1 VRILPRRFLAS
12 YLAWLAACVGGLL
25 LALAIVDMLVDFD
38 AVVEGGAP
46 GLRAL
51 LERVPARWLREALPV
66 ASFAAAFLAVALPA
80 RRGELLAVRAAGI
93 HPARVTLPIVGAA
106 LAVGAPLP
114 WLPEAPGA
122 AAALLEPAD
131 GARDGSAWRHA
142 GGRVYRI
149 GRIDPA
155 TAGLRDLRVFEVDA
169 AFRLR
174 RSLRADAARLSGA
187 GLELGAAESLRF
199 DPARPRSPA
208 RRELAPPGL
217 PLPAGVGGPERAAG
231 RGPVRTHA
239 AAPAAVAVLAL
250 LAVPLG
256 LGVAPAGGIAGRS
269 LAALACAAL
278 FRGAWQLA
286 AFAAERGPGASA
298 LAPALVLGA
307 FAILAASLWAR
318 APR

>member
-38 AVVEGGAP
+38 AVVEGGGP

-51 LERVPARWLREALPV
+51 LEQVPARWLREALPI

-80 RRGELLAVRAAGI
+80 RRGEFLAVRAAGV
-93 HPARVTLPIVGAA
+93 HPARVTLPILGAA
-106 LAVGAPLP
+106 LAVGASLP

-122 AAALLEPAD
+122 AAGLLEPAD

-142 GGRVYRI
+142 GGRVVRI

-155 TAGLRDLRVFEVDA
+155 TAELRDVRVFEVDA
-169 AFRLR
+169 EFRLR
-174 RSLRADAARLSGA
+174 RSLRADAAHLSGD
-187 GLELGAAESLRF
+187 GLELRGAETLRF

-208 RRELAPPGL
+208 RRELAPAAVTM
-217 PLPAGVGGPERAAG
+217 PAGPGAASG
-231 RGPVRTHA
+231 QPVRADA

-250 LAVPLG
+250 LALPLG
-256 LGVAPAGGIAGRS
+256 LGVAPAGGIAGRT

-286 AFAAERGPGASA
+286 AFSAERGPIASA
-298 LAPALVLGA
+298 LAPAGVLGA
-307 FAILAASLWAR
+307 FAILAAWLWAR